1 MAEAVATAGSA
12 EPILARAA
20 GALAGFS
27 GWRRYTSAALFGVA
41 AVGAL
46 PPVHLVPL
54 LWPAF
59 VGLLWL
65 LDGVERPRAAF
76 LTGWAFGTGY
86 FLAGLYWVGI
96 AFLVDAEQYAA
107 LIPLAIGGLAAG
119 FGLFPAVAV
128 FAAWASRRRGLSR
141 AVLLAAMW
149 LGLEWLRSW
158 VFTGFPWNLIGS
170 VWAFSEPMLQL
181 AAVGGVWGLSLIT
194 VLAAAAAATVG
205 NAAAGPLTRW
215 LPGCAG
221 LLLIAVIWLG
231 GAWRLAAAPD
241 QYDHVVPDVALRLV
255 QPSIEQSNKWRAE
268 LRSQH
273 IADQMA
279 MSVRDNGNRV
289 THLVWSET
297 AITFGLTDNPELRQV
312 LSEIVPEEGLLLTGA
327 PRRAKQQGRLQVWN
341 SFHALDSAG
350 GIRGTYDKFHLVP
363 FGEFVPFR
371 SLLGFAKLT
380 QGRLDFTPGPGLR
393 TIVLPGLPPVSPL
406 ICYEVIFPGRV
417 AASNQRPDWLLNLTN
432 DAWFGTS
439 SGPYQHFASARLR
452 AVEEGLP
459 IVRVANSG
467 ISAVVD
473 GYGRVLRRLGLNR
486 VGVIDSPLPRPV
498 ETRTLYSRIG
508 NWTVLILVATTAAV
522 SLLRRR
528 RRPA

>member
-1 MAEAVATAGSA
+1 MAEPALTAAATGD
-12 EPILARAA
+12 ILVRAA
-20 GALAGFS
+20 GALGRLS
-27 GWRRYTSAALFGVA
+27 GWRRLESAAALGAVA
-41 AVGAL
+41 VAAL

-59 VGLLWL
+59 AGLLWL
-65 LDGVERPRAAF
+65 LDGIQRRRSAF

-86 FLAGLYWVGI
+86 FFAGLYWVGI

-119 FGLFPAVAV
+119 LGLFPAVAV
-128 FAAWASRRRGLSR
+128 LAVWASRRRGLSR
-141 AVLLAAMW
+141 AALLAATW
-149 LGLEWLRSW
+149 LALEWLRSW

-170 VWAFSEPMLQL
+170 AWALSEAMLQF
-181 AAVGGVWGLSLIT
+181 AAISGVWGLSLVT
-194 VLAAAAAATVG
+194 VLAASSSSTLG
-205 NAAAGPLTRW
+205 DAAAGPLRRW

-221 LLLIAVIWLG
+221 LSLIALIWLG
-231 GAWRLAAAPD
+231 GAWRLAGAPD
-241 QYDHVVPDVALRLV
+241 PNDHVVRDVGLRLV
-255 QPSIEQSNKWRAE
+255 QPSIAHSSKWRAD
-268 LRSQH
+268 LRSRH
-273 IADQMA
+273 ISDQMA
-279 MSVRDNGNRV
+279 LSMRDNGNRV

-297 AITFGLTDNPELRQV
+297 AITFGLTDNADLRRV
-312 LSEIVPEEGLLLTGA
+312 LSGIVPPGGLLLTGA
-327 PRRAKQQGRLQVWN
+327 PRRANPGGRSRVWN

-363 FGEFVPFR
+363 FGEYVPFR

-380 QGRLDFTPGPGLR
+380 QGRLDFTPGSGLR
-393 TIVLPGLPPVSPL
+393 TLVLPGLPPVSPL

-417 AASNQRPDWLLNLTN
+417 TAAGTRPDWLLNLTN

-473 GYGRVLRRLGLNR
+473 GYGRVLHRLGLNR
-486 VGVIDSPLPRPV
+486 IGVIDSPLPRPV

-508 NWTVLILVATTAAV
+508 NWVVLILIAATAAIGFGW
-522 SLLRRR
+522 RRG
-528 RRPA
+528 RPV